1 MPVQTL
7 YEVHTLKSG
16 IWMVDSTYPDRD
28 TAINV
33 AKSLHGEKQFEAV
46 KVIKDTFDEST
57 GDGKEIVV
65 FDTTSKI
72 TREKPPPPTPPPP
85 PPAKEK
91 PVAVVTPSRRLKPT
105 RLSKGKNTKSDY
117 AMSIKATLLLV
128 LILGG
133 GLGIIYLLH
142 YAAGSFQKFL

>member
-1 MPVQTL
+1 
-7 YEVHTLKSG
+7 
-16 IWMVDSTYPDRD
+16 MVDSTYPDRD

-65 FDTTSKI
+65 FDTISKI
-72 TREKPPPPTPPPP
+72 IREKPPPPPPP

-91 PVAVVTPSRRLKPT
+91 SAAVVTPTRRLTHT

-133 GLGIIYLLH
+133 GLVIMYLLH
-142 YAAGSFQKFL
+142 YAAGSFQKLL